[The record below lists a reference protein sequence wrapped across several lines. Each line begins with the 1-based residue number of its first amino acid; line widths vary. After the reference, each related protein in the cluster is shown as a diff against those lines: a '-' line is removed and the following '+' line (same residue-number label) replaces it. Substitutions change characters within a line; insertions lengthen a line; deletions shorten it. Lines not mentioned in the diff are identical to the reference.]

1 MPNAYPLSATVESR
15 RHDPYKNFKFRVKW
29 DGRTVAGINSVSAL
43 TRTTE
48 TVNNREGGDPATP
61 RIMPTTSTFGEIT
74 LERGVTL
81 DEEFEQWANLVYDTS
96 GEGPEISLA
105 GFRKNITIELL
116 DEQGNAAR
124 AYNVF
129 GCWVSEY
136 QALPDLDAS
145 DNSVAIERMVLQNE
159 GWQRDPD
166 VRPPAQ

>member
-1 MPNAYPLSATVESR
+1 MPNPYPLSAIAESR

-29 DGRTVAGINSVSAL
+29 GGRIVAGVNSVSAL

-48 TVNNREGGDPATP
+48 TVNNREGNDPVTP

-81 DEEFEQWANLVYDTS
+81 DEEFEKWANLVYDTT
-96 GEGPEISLA
+96 GEGAPISLKE
-105 GFRKNITIELL
+105 FRKNVTIELL
-116 DEQGNAAR
+116 DEEGNPAK

-136 QALPDLDAS
+136 QALPDLDAN
-145 DNSVAIERMVLQNE
+145 DNSVAIERLVLQNE

-166 VRPPAQ
+166 VRPPEE